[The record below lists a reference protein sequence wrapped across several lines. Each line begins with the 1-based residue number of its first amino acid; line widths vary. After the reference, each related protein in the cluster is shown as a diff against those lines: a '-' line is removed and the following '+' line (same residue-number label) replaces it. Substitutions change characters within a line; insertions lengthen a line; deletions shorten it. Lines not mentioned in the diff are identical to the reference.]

1 MFYLAP
7 HPKLVRPRRGSPLMF
22 TVPWVEKYLSRVR
35 PWHVIAIWV
44 PVALYMLYLG
54 SSQTG
59 PLAAAGCVAAGAF
72 SWTFLEYLLHRWVF
86 HFQPDARSGL
96 QRDASFLIHGIH
108 HDYPWDRD
116 RLVMPPTV
124 TALIAIGVWF
134 AFRWMGNAE
143 HAWFAGLVAGYIWY
157 DLTHYYLHHAA
168 PTTAA
173 GKWLRKYHL
182 VHHFQ
187 TPDRRYGITT
197 PLWDLV
203 FRTYPRDRWR
213 NWARACRARRSRVPA
228 PPPLAFPFSRW
239 EISGRSR

>member
-86 HFQPDARSGL
+86 HFQPSTRSEL

-124 TALIAIGVWF
+124 TAVIAIAVWV
-134 AFRWMGNAE
+134 AFRWMGGLE
-143 HAWFAGLVAGYIWY
+143 YAWFAGMVAGYVWY
-157 DLTHYYLHHAA
+157 DLTHYYLHHAV
-168 PTTAA
+168 PRTAF

-187 TPDRRYGITT
+187 TPDVRYGITS
-197 PLWDLV
+197 PLWDFV
-203 FRTYPRDRWR
+203 FRTYPRDRYQGV
-213 NWARACRARRSRVPA
+213 SESE
-228 PPPLAFPFSRW
+228 L
-239 EISGRSR
+239 ESGVR

>member
-7 HPKLVRPRRGSPLMF
+7 HPKLDRPRRGSPLMF
-22 TVPWVEKYLSRVR
+22 TIPWVEKYLSRVR

-44 PVALYMLYLG
+44 PFTVYLLYRSSASFAVPAIAGWAALGVL
-54 SSQTG
+54 
-59 PLAAAGCVAAGAF
+59 
-72 SWTFLEYLLHRWVF
+72 SWTLLEYLLHRWVF
-86 HFQPDARSGL
+86 HFEPNPASEL

-124 TALIAIGVWF
+124 TAVIALVVWF
-134 AFRWMGNAE
+134 GFRWMGPVE
-143 HAWFAGLVAGYIWY
+143 PPWFAGMVAGYVWY

-173 GKWLRKYHL
+173 GKWLRRYHL

-197 PLWDLV
+197 PLWDFV
-203 FRTYPRDRWR
+203 FGTYPHDRYQGLPDDE
-213 NWARACRARRSRVPA
+213 ARLEAGA
-228 PPPLAFPFSRW
+228 
-239 EISGRSR
+239 